1 MPGFELIGEEERR
14 EVGQVLDSGVLMRY
28 GFDTARNGQWKS
40 RELERALA
48 TRFGAQYVHVCSSGT
63 AALSTAL
70 AACGIGAGDEIIL
83 PPFTFVADLET
94 VLLAGA
100 VPVFAEIDRT
110 LCLDPRSV
118 ETAITPKTKAV
129 LVVHM
134 CGAMARIDTLVELCR
149 NHKLILIEDAAQ
161 AAGASFRGK
170 SLGTFGKIGC
180 FSFDYVKTVTCGEGG
195 AIITDDQQVYNVAQA
210 FTDHGHDHL
219 GTDRGADKHPHIGT
233 NFRLSEL
240 NAAVGVAQLAKLD
253 HILDVQRTHKA
264 LLKSGLAGLRRLQF
278 RELPD
283 PAGDSATFLSFLLPT
298 EDEARQAAQA
308 LGTAGVDGC
317 FYWYDNNWHYHRKW
331 DHIKTFASPGRLSID
346 RFGYGP
352 DLTKIVLPQSDAI
365 MGRTI
370 SMLIKLRWTEDQVR
384 DRLARMKSVLA

>member
-28 GFDTARNGQWKS
+28 GFDAARNGQWKS

-100 VPVFAEIDRT
+100 VPVFAEIDQT

-149 NHKLILIEDAAQ
+149 THKLILIEDAAQ

-210 FTDHGHDHL
+210 FTDHGHDHA
-219 GTDRGADKHPHIGT
+219 GADRGADTHPHLGT

>member
-14 EVGQVLDSGVLMRY
+14 EVLQVLDSGVLMRY
-28 GFDTARNGQWKS
+28 GFDAARNGQWKS
-40 RELERALA
+40 RQLEEALA
-48 TRFGAQYVHVCSSGT
+48 SRFGARYAHVCSSGT

-100 VPVFAEIDRT
+100 VPVFAEIDQT

-118 ETAITPKTKAV
+118 ATAITPRTKAV

-134 CGAMARIDTLVELCR
+134 CGSMARIDTLVELCR
-149 NHKLILIEDAAQ
+149 THKLTLIEDAAQ

-195 AIITDDQQVYNVAQA
+195 AIITDDEQVYNLAQA

-233 NFRLSEL
+233 NYRLSEL
-240 NAAVGVAQLAKLD
+240 NAAVGVAQVAKLD
-253 HILDVQRTHKA
+253 HILDLQRTRKA
-264 LLKSGLAGLRRLQF
+264 RLKEGLAGLRRLQF

-298 EDEARQAAQA
+298 EDEARQAAMA
-308 LGTAGVDGC
+308 LGAAGVDGC

-331 DHIKTFASPGRLSID
+331 DHIKTFTSPGPLPID
-346 RFGYGP
+346 RFGYGS
-352 DLTKIVLPQSDAI
+352 DLTKVALPQSDAI
-365 MGRTI
+365 MSRTI
-370 SMLIKLRWTEDQVR
+370 SMLIKLRWTEEQVR
-384 DRLARMKSVLA
+384 DKISRMKSVLA

>member
-14 EVGQVLDSGVLMRY
+14 EVQQVLESGVLMRY
-28 GFDTARNGQWKS
+28 GFDAARNGQWKS
-40 RELERALA
+40 RDLEQALA
-48 TRFGAQYVHVCSSGT
+48 TRFGTRHAHVCSSGT

-70 AACGIGAGDEIIL
+70 AACGVGAGDEVIL

-100 VPVFAEIDRT
+100 VPVFAEIDQT

-118 ETAITPKTKAV
+118 AAAITPKTKAV

-134 CGAMARIDTLVELCR
+134 CGAMARIDALVELCR
-149 NHKLILIEDAAQ
+149 AHRLLLIEDVAQ
-161 AAGASFRGK
+161 AAGASFQGK
-170 SLGTFGKIGC
+170 PLGTFGKIGC

-195 AIITDDQQVYNVAQA
+195 AIITDDAQVYTLAQA

-219 GTDRGADKHPHIGT
+219 GADRGADNHPHIGT
-233 NFRLSEL
+233 NYRLSEL
-240 NAAVGVAQLAKLD
+240 NAAVGVAQVAKLD
-253 HILDVQRTHKA
+253 RILEIQRAHKTQ
-264 LLKSGLAGLRRLQF
+264 LKDGLAEIGRLQF
-278 RELPD
+278 RDLPD

-298 EDEARQAAQA
+298 EDQARQAAKS
-308 LGTAGVDGC
+308 LGAAGVDGC

-331 DHIKTFASPGRLSID
+331 DHIKTLASPGRLPID
-346 RFGYGP
+346 RFGYGA
-352 DLTKIVLPQSDAI
+352 DLTKIALPQSDAI

-370 SMLIKLRWTEDQVR
+370 SMLIKLRWTPEQVR

>member
-14 EVGQVLDSGVLMRY
+14 EVQQVLESGVLMRY
-28 GFDTARNGQWKS
+28 GFDAARNGQWKS
-40 RELERALA
+40 RDLEQALA
-48 TRFGAQYVHVCSSGT
+48 TRFGTRHAHVCSSGT

-70 AACGIGAGDEIIL
+70 AACGVGAGDEVIL

-100 VPVFAEIDRT
+100 VPVFAEIDQT

-118 ETAITPKTKAV
+118 AAAITPKTKAV

-134 CGAMARIDTLVELCR
+134 CGAMARIDALVELCR
-149 NHKLILIEDAAQ
+149 AHRLLLIEDVAQ

-170 SLGTFGKIGC
+170 PLGTFGKIGC

-195 AIITDDQQVYNVAQA
+195 AIITDDAQIYNLAQA

-219 GTDRGADKHPHIGT
+219 GADRGADNHPHIGT
-233 NFRLSEL
+233 NYRLSEL

-253 HILDVQRTHKA
+253 RILETQRAHKA
-264 LLKSGLAGLRRLQF
+264 QIKDGLADIRRLQF

-283 PAGDSATFLSFLLPT
+283 PAGDSATFLSFMLPT
-298 EDEARQAAQA
+298 EDHARQAAKS
-308 LGTAGVDGC
+308 LGAAGVDGC

-331 DHIKTFASPGRLSID
+331 DHIKTLASPGRLPID
-346 RFGYGP
+346 RFGYGA
-352 DLTKIVLPQSDAI
+352 DLTKIALPQSDAI

-370 SMLIKLRWTEDQVR
+370 SMLIKLRWTQDQVR

>member
-14 EVGQVLDSGVLMRY
+14 EVLQVLDSGVLMRY
-28 GFDTARNGQWKS
+28 GFDAARKGQWKS
-40 RELERALA
+40 RELEQALTKRLN
-48 TRFGAQYVHVCSSGT
+48 TRYTHVCSSGT

-70 AACGIGAGDEIIL
+70 AACGIGAGDEVIL

-100 VPVFAEIDRT
+100 VPVFAEIDQT

-118 ETAITPKTKAV
+118 ETAITSKTKAV

-134 CGAMARIDTLVELCR
+134 CGAMARIDALVDLCR
-149 NHKLILIEDAAQ
+149 THNLILIEDAAQ
-161 AAGASFRGK
+161 AAGATFRGK

-195 AIITDDQQVYNVAQA
+195 AIVTDDEQIYTLAQA

-219 GTDRGADKHPHIGT
+219 GADRGADTHPHIGT

-240 NAAVGVAQLAKLD
+240 NAAVGIAQLGKLD
-253 HILDVQRTHKA
+253 HILEVQRTHKA
-264 LLKSGLAGLRRLQF
+264 LLKEGLAGLKQLQF

-298 EDEARQAAQA
+298 ENEARQAAQA
-308 LGTAGVDGC
+308 LGMSGVDGC

-331 DHIKTFASPGRLSID
+331 DHIKTFAAPGRLPID
-346 RFGYGP
+346 RFGYGA
-352 DLTKIVLPQSDAI
+352 DLTKAALPQSDAI
-365 MGRTI
+365 IGRTI
-370 SMLIKLRWTEDQVR
+370 SMLIKLRWTEQQVR
-384 DRLARMKSVLA
+384 DRLSRMKSVLA

>member
-14 EVGQVLDSGVLMRY
+14 EVQQVLESGVLMRY
-28 GFDTARNGQWKS
+28 GFDAARNGQWKS
-40 RELERALA
+40 RDLEQALA
-48 TRFGAQYVHVCSSGT
+48 TRFGTRHAHVCSSGT

-70 AACGIGAGDEIIL
+70 AACGVGAGDEVIL

-100 VPVFAEIDRT
+100 VPVFAEIDQT

-118 ETAITPKTKAV
+118 AAAITPKTKAV

-134 CGAMARIDTLVELCR
+134 CGAMARIDALVELCR
-149 NHKLILIEDAAQ
+149 AHRLLLIEDVAQ

-170 SLGTFGKIGC
+170 PLGTFGKIGC

-195 AIITDDQQVYNVAQA
+195 AIITDDAQVYTLAQA

-219 GTDRGADKHPHIGT
+219 GADRGADNHPHIGT
-233 NFRLSEL
+233 NYRLSEL
-240 NAAVGVAQLAKLD
+240 NAAVGVAQVAKLD
-253 HILDVQRTHKA
+253 RILEIQRAHKA
-264 LLKSGLAGLRRLQF
+264 QLKDGLAEIHRLQF
-278 RELPD
+278 RDLPD

-298 EDEARQAAQA
+298 EDHARQAAKS
-308 LGTAGVDGC
+308 LGAAGVDGC
-317 FYWYDNNWHYHRKW
+317 FYWYDNNWHYYRKW
-331 DHIKTFASPGRLSID
+331 DHIKTLASPGRLPID
-346 RFGYGP
+346 RFGYGA
-352 DLTKIVLPQSDAI
+352 DLTKIALPQSDAI

-370 SMLIKLRWTEDQVR
+370 SMLIKLRWTQEQVR

>member
-14 EVGQVLDSGVLMRY
+14 EVLQVIESGVLMRY
-28 GFDTARNGQWKS
+28 GFDAARNGQWKS
-40 RELERALA
+40 RELEQALA
-48 TRFGAQYVHVCSSGT
+48 TRFGTRHAHVCSSGT
-63 AALSTAL
+63 ASLSTAL
-70 AACGIGAGDEIIL
+70 AACGIGAGDEVIL

-100 VPVFAEIDRT
+100 VPVFAEIDQT

-118 ETAITPKTKAV
+118 AAAITPKTKAV
-129 LVVHM
+129 LAVHM
-134 CGAMARIDTLVELCR
+134 CGAMARVDALADLCR
-149 NHKLILIEDAAQ
+149 AHHLILIEDVAQ

-170 SLGTFGKIGC
+170 SLGTFGKVGC

-195 AIITDDQQVYNVAQA
+195 AIITDDAQVYNLAQA

-219 GTDRGADKHPHIGT
+219 GADRGADNHPHIGA
-233 NFRLSEL
+233 NYRLSEL

-253 HILDVQRTHKA
+253 RILETQRAHKA
-264 LLKSGLAGLRRLQF
+264 VLKEGLSGIRRLQF

-298 EDEARQAAQA
+298 EDEARQAAKA
-308 LGTAGVDGC
+308 LGAAGVDGC

-331 DHIKTFASPGRLSID
+331 DHIKTFASPGRLPID
-346 RFGYGP
+346 RFGYGT
-352 DLTKIVLPQSDAI
+352 DLMKIALPQSDAV

-370 SMLIKLRWTEDQVR
+370 SMLIKLRWTQDQVR
-384 DRLARMKSVLA
+384 DRLARMKSALA

>member
-1 MPGFELIGEEERR
+1 MPGFELIGEEEQR
-14 EVGQVLDSGVLMRY
+14 EVLQVLDSGVLMRY
-28 GFDTARNGQWKS
+28 GFDAARKGQWKS
-40 RELERALA
+40 RELEQALTKRLN
-48 TRFGAQYVHVCSSGT
+48 TRYTHVCSSGT

-70 AACGIGAGDEIIL
+70 AACGIGAGDEVIL

-100 VPVFAEIDRT
+100 VPVFAEIDQT

-118 ETAITPKTKAV
+118 ANAITSKTKAV

-134 CGAMARIDTLVELCR
+134 CGAMARIDALVDLCR
-149 NHKLILIEDAAQ
+149 THKLILIEDAAQ
-161 AAGASFRGK
+161 AAGATFLGK

-195 AIITDDQQVYNVAQA
+195 AIVTDDEQIYTLAQA

-219 GTDRGADKHPHIGT
+219 GADRGADTHPHIGT

-240 NAAVGVAQLAKLD
+240 NAAVGIAQLGKLD
-253 HILDVQRTHKA
+253 HILEVQRTHKA
-264 LLKSGLAGLRRLQF
+264 LLKDGLAGLKQLQF

-283 PAGDSATFLSFLLPT
+283 HAGDSATFLSFLLPT
-298 EDEARQAAQA
+298 ENEARQAAQA
-308 LGTAGVDGC
+308 LGMAGVDGC

-331 DHIKTFASPGRLSID
+331 DHIKTFAAPGRLPID
-346 RFGYGP
+346 RFGYGA
-352 DLTKIVLPQSDAI
+352 DLTKAALPQSDAI
-365 MGRTI
+365 IGRTI
-370 SMLIKLRWTEDQVR
+370 SMLIKLRWTQQQVR

>member
-14 EVGQVLDSGVLMRY
+14 EVLQVLDSGVLMRY
-28 GFDTARNGQWKS
+28 GFDAARNGQWKS
-40 RELERALA
+40 RELEQALGRRLN
-48 TRFGAQYVHVCSSGT
+48 TRHAHVCSSGT

-70 AACGIGAGDEIIL
+70 AACGIGAGDEVIL
-83 PPFTFVADLET
+83 PPFTFVADLEM

-100 VPVFAEIDRT
+100 VPVFAEIDQT

-118 ETAITPKTKAV
+118 ASAITPKTKAV

-134 CGAMARIDTLVELCR
+134 CGSMARIDALVELCR
-149 NHKLILIEDAAQ
+149 THKLILIEDAAQ
-161 AAGASFRGK
+161 AAGATFRGK

-195 AIITDDQQVYNVAQA
+195 AIVTDDEQIYNLAQA

-219 GTDRGADKHPHIGT
+219 GADRGADKHPHIGT

-240 NAAVGVAQLAKLD
+240 NAAVGVAQLGKLD
-253 HILDVQRTHKA
+253 HILDVQRTHKGV
-264 LLKSGLAGLRRLQF
+264 LKEGLAGLKHLEF

-298 EDEARQAAQA
+298 ENDARNAAQA

-331 DHIKTFASPGRLSID
+331 DHIKTLASPGRLPID
-346 RFGYGP
+346 RFGYGA
-352 DLTKIVLPQSDAI
+352 DLTKAALPQSDAI

-370 SMLIKLRWTEDQVR
+370 SMLIKLRWTQEQVR
-384 DRLARMKSVLA
+384 DRLARMKSVLT

>member
-14 EVGQVLDSGVLMRY
+14 EVLQVLDSGVLMRY
-28 GFDTARNGQWKS
+28 GFDAARKGQWKS
-40 RELERALA
+40 RELEQALTKRLN
-48 TRFGAQYVHVCSSGT
+48 TRYTHVCSSGT

-70 AACGIGAGDEIIL
+70 AACGIGAGDEVIL

-100 VPVFAEIDRT
+100 VPVFAEIDQT

-118 ETAITPKTKAV
+118 ATAITSKTKAV

-134 CGAMARIDTLVELCR
+134 CGAMARIDALVDLCR
-149 NHKLILIEDAAQ
+149 THKLILIEDAAQ
-161 AAGASFRGK
+161 AAGATFCGK

-195 AIITDDQQVYNVAQA
+195 AIVTDDEQIYTLAQA

-219 GTDRGADKHPHIGT
+219 GTDRGVDNHPHIGT

-240 NAAVGVAQLAKLD
+240 NAAVGIAQLGKLD
-253 HILDVQRTHKA
+253 HILKVQRTHKA
-264 LLKSGLAGLRRLQF
+264 LLKEGLAGLKQVQF

-283 PAGDSATFLSFLLPT
+283 PAGDSATFLSFFLPT
-298 EDEARQAAQA
+298 ENDARQAAQA
-308 LGTAGVDGC
+308 LGMAGVDGC

-331 DHIKTFASPGRLSID
+331 DHIKTFAAPGRLPID
-346 RFGYGP
+346 RFGYGA
-352 DLTKIVLPQSDAI
+352 DLTKAALPQSDAI

-370 SMLIKLRWTEDQVR
+370 SMLIKLRWTQQQVR
-384 DRLARMKSVLA
+384 DRLARIKSVLA

>member
-28 GFDTARNGQWKS
+28 GFDAARNGQWKS

-100 VPVFAEIDRT
+100 VPVFAEIDQT

-149 NHKLILIEDAAQ
+149 SHKLILIEDAAQ

-210 FTDHGHDHL
+210 FTDHGHDHA
-219 GTDRGADKHPHIGT
+219 GADRGADTHPHLGT

-253 HILDVQRTHKA
+253 RILDVQRTHKA
-264 LLKSGLAGLRRLQF
+264 LFKSGLAGLRRLQF